1 MTDLRELHCSK
12 VGRNA
17 KTVEERDVV
26 TVYNENKKRGEWRM
40 ALAESL
46 IKAKMT

>member
-1 MTDLRELHCSK
+1 MSILLTYASST
-12 VGRNA
+12 A